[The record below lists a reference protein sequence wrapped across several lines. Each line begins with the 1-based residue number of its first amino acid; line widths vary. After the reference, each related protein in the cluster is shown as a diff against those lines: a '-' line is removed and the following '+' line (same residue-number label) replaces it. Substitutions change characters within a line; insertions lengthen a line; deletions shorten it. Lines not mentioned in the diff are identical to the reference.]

1 MRGLVEFSGYK
12 LQDSGYEIVMAI
24 FEYKAKTSSGSTV
37 SGGVEA
43 QSEEKA
49 IQTLE
54 DRGLI
59 LLSITQRDKAWV
71 FQLNVFSRIKPKN
84 VVVFFRQLSVLVSAT
99 IPIVQSLRV
108 LLKQTTDHQ
117 LQNIV
122 SEIADDVEGGARLSQ
137 ACERHPKVFSDFYV
151 NMIRSGETSG
161 HLDEVLNYLA
171 DQRERDYDLMSKVKG
186 AMIYPAFIVS
196 ALILVG
202 ILVMAFVIPKLT
214 TVLTEAGG
222 ELPVTTKALIATSNF
237 FSHYWWAILIGL
249 LFVPVGF
256 KAIAK
261 TPSGKKTVDTLLIKL
276 PIFGPL
282 FQKIYLIRLTRS
294 LSTLVKGGVP
304 LPKALSLTADIVGN
318 TVYKSLVEETV
329 KEVEDGNPI
338 ASVFLRSTDIPPML
352 SNMLSV
358 GEQTGRIDVILEKI
372 TAFYARE
379 LENAVGNL
387 VSLIEPL
394 IILIMGVAVG
404 LMVAAV
410 IMPIYNLASNF

>member
-1 MRGLVEFSGYK
+1 
-12 LQDSGYEIVMAI
+12 MAI
-24 FEYKAKTSSGSTV
+24 FEYKAKTGDGQTV
-37 SGGVEA
+37 AGGVEA
-43 QSEEKA
+43 VSVEKA
-49 IQTLE
+49 IQVLE

-59 LLSITQRDKAWV
+59 LLSISQRAKAGV
-71 FQLNVFSRIKPKN
+71 FELTLFSRIKPKD

-117 LQNIV
+117 LKRIV

-137 ACERHPKVFSDFYV
+137 ACERHPKVFSEFYV

-161 HLDEVLNYLA
+161 HLDDVLNYLA
-171 DQRERDYDLMSKVKG
+171 DQREKDYDLMSKIKG
-186 AMIYPAFIVS
+186 AMIYPVFIIS

-202 ILVMAFVIPKLT
+202 VLVMAFVIPKLT
-214 TVLTEAGG
+214 SVLADAGG
-222 ELPVTTKALIATSNF
+222 ELPATTKALISTSNF
-237 FSHYWWAILIGL
+237 FAEYWWAML
-249 LFVPVGF
+249 LALLCVPIAL
-256 KAIAK
+256 KAIMK
-261 TPSGKKTVDTLLIKL
+261 TSEGRKMVDAALIKL
-276 PIFGPL
+276 PVFGPL

-294 LSTLVKGGVP
+294 LSTLVRGGVP
-304 LPKALSLTADIVGN
+304 LPKALALTADIVGN
-318 TVYKSLVEETV
+318 SVYKSLVQETV

-338 ASVFLRSTDIPPML
+338 ASVFLRSTNIPPML

-372 TAFYARE
+372 TAFYSRE
-379 LENAVGNL
+379 LENAVGSL

-394 IILIMGVAVG
+394 IIMVMGVAVG

-410 IMPIYNLASNF
+410 IMPIYNMASNF

>member
-1 MRGLVEFSGYK
+1 
-12 LQDSGYEIVMAI
+12 MAI
-24 FEYKAKTSSGSTV
+24 FEYKAKTTDGQTIA
-37 SGGVEA
+37 GGVEA
-43 QSEEKA
+43 ASEEKA

-59 LLSITQRDKAWV
+59 LLSISQRAKSGV
-71 FQLNVFSRIKPKN
+71 FELTVFTRIKPKD

-108 LLKQTTDHQ
+108 LLKQTTDRQ
-117 LQNIV
+117 LQRIV
-122 SEIADDVEGGARLSQ
+122 SEIADDVEGGMRLSQ
-137 ACERHPKVFSDFYV
+137 ACERHSKVFSEFYV

-161 HLDEVLNYLA
+161 HLDDVLNYLA
-171 DQRERDYDLMSKVKG
+171 DQREKDYDLMSKVKG
-186 AMIYPAFIVS
+186 AMIYPAFIIS

-214 TVLTEAGG
+214 SVLTDAGG
-222 ELPVTTKALIATSNF
+222 ELPGTTKALIATSHF
-237 FSHYWWAILIGL
+237 FAGYWWAILLAL
-249 LFVPVGF
+249 LCIPVVIRAVMKTSGGK
-256 KAIAK
+256 KAI
-261 TPSGKKTVDTLLIKL
+261 DTALIKL
-276 PIFGPL
+276 PVFGPL

-294 LSTLVKGGVP
+294 LSTLVRGGVP
-304 LPKALSLTADIVGN
+304 LPKALALTADIVGN
-318 TVYKSLVEETV
+318 SVYKSLVQETV

-338 ASVFLRSTDIPPML
+338 ASVFLRSNDIPPML

-394 IILIMGVAVG
+394 IIMIMGVAVG

-410 IMPIYNLASNF
+410 IMPIYNMASNF

>member
-1 MRGLVEFSGYK
+1 
-12 LQDSGYEIVMAI
+12 MAI
-24 FEYKAKTSSGSTV
+24 FEYKAKTNNGQTV
-37 SGGVEA
+37 AGGVEA
-43 QSEEKA
+43 ASEEKA

-59 LLSITQRDKAWV
+59 LLSISQRAKSGV
-71 FQLNVFSRIKPKN
+71 FELTVFSRIKPKD

-117 LQNIV
+117 LQRIV

-137 ACERHPKVFSDFYV
+137 ACERHPKVFSEFYV

-161 HLDEVLNYLA
+161 HLDDVLNYLA
-171 DQRERDYDLMSKVKG
+171 DQREKDYDLMSKVKG
-186 AMIYPAFIVS
+186 AMIYPAFIIS

-214 TVLTEAGG
+214 SVLADAGG
-222 ELPVTTKALIATSNF
+222 ELPATTKALIATSNF
-237 FSHYWWAILIGL
+237 FANFWWAILLVL
-249 LFVPVGF
+249 LCVPMIL
-256 KAIAK
+256 KAVMRTAG
-261 TPSGKKTVDTLLIKL
+261 GKRTIDTLLIKL

-294 LSTLVKGGVP
+294 LSTLVRGGVP
-304 LPKALSLTADIVGN
+304 LPKALALTADIVGN
-318 TVYKSLVEETV
+318 SVYKSLVQETV

-338 ASVFLRSTDIPPML
+338 ASVFLRSNDIPPML

-394 IILIMGVAVG
+394 IIMVMGVAVG

-410 IMPIYNLASNF
+410 IMPIYNMASNF